1 MNLVDTTAETMT
13 ETTEAVTET
22 AEPVM
27 TEFASDA
34 VGAIQEQV
42 DKASGFLTST
52 AEFFRKALPYI
63 VIAILTATVGIIVV
77 RLVIRFVR
85 KALSKSNMDT
95 AGENFIVSVIKIV
108 LYAVVV
114 MMVLS
119 VLHVP
124 MSSVITIFGAVG
136 LAVSLALQNCLSNL
150 CGGFIILFSKPFS
163 AGDTVELDGTVGTVD
178 IISILY
184 TKIITP
190 DGKTVFIPNGKISEA
205 KIINYTETPFRR
217 VDMTFDISYSADY
230 QRARSLILDIIK
242 NNSLALASP
251 EPVVRMGGHKES
263 SVSIDVLVW
272 TENENYRSL
281 GYDMMERVKETFEKN
296 NIEIPFNQL
305 DVHFVG
311 TPDN

>member
-1 MNLVDTTAETMT
+1 MDTTAETVT
-13 ETTEAVTET
+13 EATDAVTET

-63 VIAILTATVGIIVV
+63 IIAILTATVGIIVV

-184 TKIITP
+184 TKIITA

-242 NNSLALASP
+242 NNSLALESP
-251 EPVVRMGGHKES
+251 EPIVRMGGHKES

-272 TENENYRSL
+272 TENENYKSL

>member
-1 MNLVDTTAETMT
+1 MNLVDTTAETVT
-13 ETTEAVTET
+13 ETTEAATET

-63 VIAILTATVGIIVV
+63 VIAILTATVGIVVV

-251 EPVVRMGGHKES
+251 EPIVRMGGHKES

-272 TENENYRSL
+272 TENENYKSL